1 MRNLSKLAAALG
13 AAALLIAAGGGY
25 ALASSSGGTITACVR
40 HNGGTLYEASKC
52 AKHDSTLRWSK
63 QGPQGS
69 QGPQGP
75 QGLEGSPGAPGA
87 PGARGPSNGYS
98 SLDDGPISINSSAET
113 PVVSVTLPAGNYIV
127 LAKLVPFAAS
137 GGTDA
142 AVCDLL
148 DPTGVLVDR
157 GESVVNSSTIS
168 FDTVTLA
175 GPLTTAGGGTARV
188 QCKADIGSGIEIL
201 HAHLTAIAL
210 GSVTGN

>member
-1 MRNLSKLAAALG
+1 MRHLSKLAAALG

-25 ALASSSGGTITACVR
+25 AFASSSGGTVTVCVR
-40 HNGGTLYEASKC
+40 HNGGALYKAGKC
-52 AKHDSTLRWSK
+52 VKHDSALSWNR
-63 QGPQGS
+63 QGPAGVQA
-69 QGPQGP
+69 PQGP
-75 QGLEGSPGAPGA
+75 AGTPGVPGT

-98 SLDDGPISINSSAET
+98 SLDDGPISINNTAET
-113 PVVSVTLPAGNYIV
+113 PVVSVSLPPGSYIV
-127 LAKLVPFAAS
+127 VAKLVPFAAS
-137 GGTDA
+137 GGADA

-157 GESVVNSSTIS
+157 AESALNSTSIS

-188 QCKADIGSGIEIL
+188 QCKADLGSGIEIL